1 MWEAYSSAYAV
12 RYGVEPLRNAKVNG
26 ALANL
31 LKRIPTDEAPAV
43 ARFFVGSDDKFY
55 VNAGPCDKTS
65 PSHPLGHLM
74 NIVSIHTAGT
84 SGPQCVTFNV
94 DGPINPIALSRMRLE
109 GIWLG
114 AQGDLLTVEAG
125 EPITPAMIDRILD
138 RYAEVEVQ
146 IAREADV
153 EHAKRQ
159 AMLDSVMASTGLP
172 LGTRATE

>member
-1 MWEAYSSAYAV
+1 
-12 RYGVEPLRNAKVNG
+12 
-26 ALANL
+26 
-31 LKRIPTDEAPAV
+31 
-43 ARFFVGSDDKFY
+43 
-55 VNAGPCDKTS
+55 
-65 PSHPLGHLM
+65 M
-74 NIVSIHTAGT
+74 NIASIHAATT

-94 DGPINPIALSRMRLE
+94 EGAINLSALARMRLE

-125 EPITPAMIDRILD
+125 EPITPAVIERIQA

-146 IAREADV
+146 LAREADA